1 MYKITVAK
9 DNLNILINDLGK
21 KITSSKP
28 LIISDDLY
36 EKSLDIKKVAK
47 LIKVEKV
54 DDSIYINEQQKDIE
68 SKDSIEEAKDK
79 VFIKTVSEDYI
90 PEENKEELENKVFI
104 ANENLNDDII
114 SNNNAFIKN
123 VDNESDT
130 EIKVEDIKEEST
142 IEENNPLDLV
152 DKMILSEVDNKDETK
167 KEELVEEINPLDLVD
182 KLIISE
188 SKADNK
194 ETKTTAK
201 KESKTKTTTKKTT
214 TKKTTTKKESKK
226 SDN

>member
-36 EKSLDIKKVAK
+36 EKSLYIKKVAK

-130 EIKVEDIKEEST
+130 EIKVEDIKEETTS
-142 IEENNPLDLV
+142 
-152 DKMILSEVDNKDETK
+152 S
-167 KEELVEEINPLDLVD
+167 KEELFNNNNEESL
-182 KLIISE
+182 
-188 SKADNK
+188 SKK
-194 ETKTTAK
+194 PRK
-201 KESKTKTTTKKTT
+201 KRKTKDTSDLSTNEVSLSNSTFNPIMDQLAKDVIDDLRK
-214 TKKTTTKKESKK
+214 SKYK
-226 SDN
+226 ISRFDNDTMEIVFNYMYNKF

>member
-1 MYKITVAK
+1 MYYADLRKYDTS
-9 DNLNILINDLGK
+9 NWSGINSTL
-21 KITSSKP
+21 
-28 LIISDDLY
+28 
-36 EKSLDIKKVAK
+36 
-47 LIKVEKV
+47 
-54 DDSIYINEQQKDIE
+54 
-68 SKDSIEEAKDK
+68 
-79 VFIKTVSEDYI
+79 FVSGCKHCCEGCW
-90 PEENKEELENKVFI
+90 NKEAWNFKYG
-104 ANENLNDDII
+104 
-114 SNNNAFIKN
+114 KPY
-123 VDNESDT
+123 T

-152 DKMILSEVDNKDETK
+152 DKMILSEADNKDETK

>member
-152 DKMILSEVDNKDETK
+152 DK
-167 KEELVEEINPLDLVD
+167 
-182 KLIISE
+182 LIISE